1 MVMGFGSAPLRM
13 NGNVADL
20 LVCIAFC
27 GVHKAATA
35 EEEAGSEHEVGQE
48 VAFPHDD
55 KRRVLTTGQFGRRF
69 QDRGFKGFKSNNS
82 VKKKSGKGKKKVPT
96 RERP

>member
-1 MVMGFGSAPLRM
+1 MVWLPSLRM

-20 LVCIAFC
+20 LVCIASRR
-27 GVHKAATA
+27 VHQAATA
-35 EEEAGSEHEVGQE
+35 EEEAGSEHEAGQE

-69 QDRGFKGFKSNNS
+69 QDRVRKGFN
-82 VKKKSGKGKKKVPT
+82 PT
-96 RERP
+96 TQ